1 MASGTR
7 YDIVIVG
14 GGIVGLATALALTRQ
29 RPDLRVLVAEKEAD
43 LATHQTGHNS
53 GVIHTGVYYPPGS
66 LKARFATAGARR
78 MVEFCKEQ
86 GLPVDIPGKV
96 IVATDV
102 RELPVLYRLAERARD
117 NGVEARLIGPEELHE
132 QEPQV
137 AGLRALAV
145 PGAGICD
152 FVAVARRYAELAADG
167 GAEVWTGAE
176 VLSIG
181 ALPGGLAVSTRRGEL
196 RAACV
201 VTCAGL
207 HGDRVAGLAG
217 RPPHARIV
225 PFRGEYWELVP
236 ARRGLVRGLVYPV
249 PDPRFPFLGVHL
261 TRMID
266 GSVHAGPNAV
276 LALRRE
282 GYRWRDVSAAD
293 SRALAVYPGLWRMAR
308 RHWRMGAHEVWRSV
322 SKAAFVRSVARLV
335 PAVTA
340 ADLVRAGAG
349 VRAQAVLPDGALA
362 DDFLIEEDERAVHV
376 LNAPSPAATASL
388 PIGEEIA
395 RRVLTRF

>member
-1 MASGTR
+1 MAPDSR
-7 YDIVIVG
+7 YDVVIVG
-14 GGIVGLATALALTRQ
+14 GGIVGLATALALTRE
-29 RPDLRVLVAEKEAD
+29 RPALRVLVAEKEAE
-43 LATHQTGHNS
+43 LAAHQTGHNS
-53 GVIHTGVYYPPGS
+53 GVIHSGVYYPPGS

-78 MVEFCKEQ
+78 MVDFCKEH
-86 GLPVDIPGKV
+86 GLPVDVPGKV

-102 RELPVLYRLAERARD
+102 RELPGLYRLAGRARD
-117 NGVEARLIGPEELHE
+117 NGVPARLIGPDELHE
-132 QEPQV
+132 AEPQV

-145 PGAGICD
+145 PGTAICD
-152 FVAVARRYAELAADG
+152 FAAVTRRYAELAAAR
-167 GAEVWTGAE
+167 GAQVWTAAE
-176 VLSIG
+176 VLGIR
-181 ALPGGLAVSTRRGEL
+181 PVPDGLAVATRRGEL

-207 HGDRVAGLAG
+207 QGDRVAGMAG
-217 RPPHARIV
+217 RPPQARIV
-225 PFRGEYWELVP
+225 PFRGEYYELAP
-236 ARRGLVRGLVYPV
+236 SRRDLVRGLVYPV

-282 GYRWRDVSAAD
+282 GYRWRDVSAAEA
-293 SRALAVYPGLWRMAR
+293 RALATYPGVWRMAR
-308 RHWRMGAHEVWRSV
+308 QYWRMGAHEVWRSV
-322 SKAAFVRSVARLV
+322 SKPAFVRSVARLV

-349 VRAQAVLPDGALA
+349 VRAQAVLPDGTLA
-362 DDFLIEEDERAVHV
+362 DDFLIEEEERAVHV

>member
-1 MASGTR
+1 MGSGNR

-14 GGIVGLATALALTRQ
+14 GGILGLATAYALSRQ
-29 RPDLRVLVAEKEAD
+29 RPGLAVLVAEKESA

-66 LKARFATAGARR
+66 LKARFATAGSRQ

-102 RELPVLYRLAERARD
+102 HELPGLFRLAGRAAD
-117 NGVEARLIGPEELHE
+117 NGIPARVIGPAELHDL
-132 QEPQV
+132 EPQV
-137 AGLRALAV
+137 AGLQALAV
-145 PGAGICD
+145 PSAAICD
-152 FVAVARRYAELAADG
+152 FTAVARRYAELAEAA
-167 GAEVWTGAE
+167 GAQVWTGAE
-176 VLSIG
+176 VV
-181 ALPGGLAVSTRRGEL
+181 AMRELPDGIAVSTRRGEVHAGCL
-196 RAACV
+196 

-207 HGDRVAGLAG
+207 QCDAVAALLG
-217 RPPHARIV
+217 RRPQARIV
-225 PFRGEYWELVP
+225 PFRGEYYQL
-236 ARRGLVRGLVYPV
+236 RRPGLVRGLVYPV

-282 GYRWRDVSAAD
+282 GYRWRDVSAAEV
-293 SRALAVYPGLWRMAR
+293 RALVGDPGVRRMAR
-308 RHWRMGAHEVWRSV
+308 AHWRMGAHEVWRSV
-322 SKAAFVRSVARLV
+322 SRPAFARSVARLV
-335 PAVTA
+335 PAVA
-340 ADLVRAGAG
+340 PADLVRAGSG
-349 VRAQAVLPDGALA
+349 VRAQALLPDGTLA
-362 DDFLIEEDERAVHV
+362 DDFLIEEDRRAVHV

-388 PIGEEIA
+388 PIGAEIA